1 MPGPVERRARPAAST
16 VRVVLDTNVLL
27 AALIS
32 PGGGPARL
40 YEAWKRGRFEL
51 LTSAEQLDEFGRVT
65 RYPTVRLL
73 ITVSEAGRMINQ
85 VRALATLIEYARPPR
100 VSSDPADDFLFAMA
114 ASGAA
119 DFLVTGDR
127 SGVLKVRKHGRTRVL
142 AVAEFAALLD

>member
-1 MPGPVERRARPAAST
+1 

-32 PGGGPARL
+32 PGGGPARI

-51 LTSAEQLDEFGRVT
+51 LTSPEQLDELGRVT
-65 RYPTVRLL
+65 RYPTVRPF
-73 ITVSEAGRMINQ
+73 ITGSEAGRMINQ
-85 VRALATLIEYARPPR
+85 VRALATLIEYSKPPP
-100 VSSDPADDFLFAMA
+100 VSPDPADDFLFAIA
-114 ASGAA
+114 ESGAA

-142 AVAEFAALLD
+142 AVAEFAALFD